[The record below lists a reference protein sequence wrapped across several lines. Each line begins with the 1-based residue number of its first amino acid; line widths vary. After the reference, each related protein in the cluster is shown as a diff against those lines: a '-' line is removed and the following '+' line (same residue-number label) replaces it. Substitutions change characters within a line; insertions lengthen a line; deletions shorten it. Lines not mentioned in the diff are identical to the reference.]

1 MVNCEP
7 LEAYRQLEE
16 AALVGCWA
24 HVRRKFF
31 EATPKQADKS
41 SLGAKGLAYCDQLFF
56 LERDWEALPADE
68 RLQKRQEE
76 LQPNGR
82 FLCLV
87 PASVSFIGFKT
98 RKGN

>member
-16 AALVGCWA
+16 AELVGCWT

-41 SLGAKGLAYCDQLFF
+41 SLGAKGLAYCDQLF
-56 LERDWEALPADE
+56 AL
-68 RLQKRQEE
+68 
-76 LQPNGR
+76 
-82 FLCLV
+82 
-87 PASVSFIGFKT
+87 
-98 RKGN
+98 

>member
-16 AALVGCWA
+16 AELVGCWA

-41 SLGAKGLAYCDQLFF
+41 SLGAKGLAYRDQLFA

-68 RLQKRQEE
+68 RLQKRPA
-76 LQPNGR
+76 LNGR
-82 FLCLV
+82 LLCLV
-87 PASVSFIGFKT
+87 PPSVSFSRFKT

>member
-16 AALVGCWA
+16 TELVGCWV

-41 SLGAKGLAYCDQLFF
+41 SLGAKGLAYCNQLFS
-56 LERDWEALPADE
+56 LERDWKTSLLGA
-68 RLQKRQEE
+68 
-76 LQPNGR
+76 G
-82 FLCLV
+82 
-87 PASVSFIGFKT
+87 VSQFY
-98 RKGN
+98 RVQN